1 MYEDVANVTTV
12 IFEMTSN
19 LCSLSQSFC
28 AQKMPM
34 NASQDPEEVVLT
46 AMINVALP
54 VPIHMGHHEFQRRW
68 ILTFLQI
75 VVVQITDY
83 EFIRLAV

>member
-1 MYEDVANVTTV
+1 MTTV

-28 AQKMPM
+28 AQK